1 MENLIILGAGGYG
14 RTAAETARA
23 MGVFGRV
30 AFLDDGCTGTDI
42 LGPCTDYI
50 RFAGEFRWA
59 YPAFGANAL
68 RAAWLEKLAAAGYSL
83 PALVH
88 PRAYVSP
95 TADIRPGAVVLA
107 LAAVGA
113 CAVVEQGAIV
123 NMGAIADHDCVV
135 GACAHLAPG
144 AIVKAGNTVPAQM
157 NISGRAAAIFS
168 MDLAAAGV
176 RKVTSAAG
184 MPPSSRAWPRGT
196 AFPSSSSW
204 ITGMTPVFRKT
215 CSTFSIEIPSF
226 LAVVNPYSRPSW
238 ERRRFL

>member
-30 AFLDDGCTGTDI
+30 AFLDDGCTGTDV

-83 PALVH
+83 
-88 PRAYVSP
+88 

-157 NISGRAAAIFS
+157 KIESGTVLERGAA
-168 MDLAAAGV
+168 
-176 RKVTSAAG
+176 
-184 MPPSSRAWPRGT
+184 
-196 AFPSSSSW
+196 
-204 ITGMTPVFRKT
+204 
-215 CSTFSIEIPSF
+215 F
-226 LAVVNPYSRPSW
+226 LPLGGQHV
-238 ERRRFL
+238 

>member
-83 PALVH
+83 PGAGASEGLCQPH
-88 PRAYVSP
+88 GGYPS
-95 TADIRPGAVVLA
+95 GAVVLA

-144 AIVKAGNTVPAQM
+144 AIVKAGNTVP
-157 NISGRAAAIFS
+157 
-168 MDLAAAGV
+168 
-176 RKVTSAAG
+176 
-184 MPPSSRAWPRGT
+184 
-196 AFPSSSSW
+196 
-204 ITGMTPVFRKT
+204 
-215 CSTFSIEIPSF
+215 
-226 LAVVNPYSRPSW
+226 
-238 ERRRFL
+238 RR

>member
-95 TADIRPGAVVLA
+95 TADIRPGLW
-107 LAAVGA
+107 
-113 CAVVEQGAIV
+113 CW
-123 NMGAIADHDCVV
+123 
-135 GACAHLAPG
+135 
-144 AIVKAGNTVPAQM
+144 
-157 NISGRAAAIFS
+157 R
-168 MDLAAAGV
+168 
-176 RKVTSAAG
+176 
-184 MPPSSRAWPRGT
+184 WP
-196 AFPSSSSW
+196 
-204 ITGMTPVFRKT
+204 
-215 CSTFSIEIPSF
+215 
-226 LAVVNPYSRPSW
+226 LW
-238 ERRRFL
+238 ERVLSWSRGPS

>member
-30 AFLDDGCTGTDI
+30 AFLDDGCTERMSSARVRTI
-42 LGPCTDYI
+42 Y
-50 RFAGEFRWA
+50 
-59 YPAFGANAL
+59 AL
-68 RAAWLEKLAAAGYSL
+68 RGNSAGRIRLWRQRAARRLAGKTGRGGLQPAGAGASEGLCQPHGGYPS
-83 PALVH
+83 
-88 PRAYVSP
+88 
-95 TADIRPGAVVLA
+95 GAVVLA

-157 NISGRAAAIFS
+157 KIESGTVLERGAAFLPLGDSMSKLCLGRRRPWQMVGEVARRRRELGRRGVSGR
-168 MDLAAAGV
+168 
-176 RKVTSAAG
+176 R
-184 MPPSSRAWPRGT
+184 RPRRGRCRQMHGLHF
-196 AFPSSSSW
+196 AH
-204 ITGMTPVFRKT
+204 G
-215 CSTFSIEIPSF
+215 
-226 LAVVNPYSRPSW
+226 
-238 ERRRFL
+238 

>member
-113 CAVVEQGAIV
+113 CAVVEQG
-123 NMGAIADHDCVV
+123 
-135 GACAHLAPG
+135 
-144 AIVKAGNTVPAQM
+144 
-157 NISGRAAAIFS
+157 
-168 MDLAAAGV
+168 
-176 RKVTSAAG
+176 
-184 MPPSSRAWPRGT
+184 PS
-196 AFPSSSSW
+196 
-204 ITGMTPVFRKT
+204 
-215 CSTFSIEIPSF
+215 
-226 LAVVNPYSRPSW
+226 
-238 ERRRFL
+238 

>member
-50 RFAGEFRWA
+50 RFAGKFRWA

-157 NISGRAAAIFS
+157 KIESVLERGAA
-168 MDLAAAGV
+168 
-176 RKVTSAAG
+176 
-184 MPPSSRAWPRGT
+184 
-196 AFPSSSSW
+196 
-204 ITGMTPVFRKT
+204 
-215 CSTFSIEIPSF
+215 F
-226 LAVVNPYSRPSW
+226 LPLGGQHV
-238 ERRRFL
+238 

>member
-50 RFAGEFRWA
+50 HFAGKFRWA

-113 CAVVEQGAIV
+113 FACCG
-123 NMGAIADHDCVV
+123 V
-135 GACAHLAPG
+135 GTG
-144 AIVKAGNTVPAQM
+144 V
-157 NISGRAAAIFS
+157 
-168 MDLAAAGV
+168 AAGSISSHFEEKSV
-176 RKVTSAAG
+176 RVVILGSHGSTL
-184 MPPSSRAWPRGT
+184 RG
-196 AFPSSSSW
+196 
-204 ITGMTPVFRKT
+204 
-215 CSTFSIEIPSF
+215 
-226 LAVVNPYSRPSW
+226 
-238 ERRRFL
+238 

>member
-50 RFAGEFRWA
+50 RVAGEFRWA

-68 RAAWLEKLAAAGYSL
+68 RAAWLEKLAA
-83 PALVH
+83 
-88 PRAYVSP
+88 
-95 TADIRPGAVVLA
+95 
-107 LAAVGA
+107 
-113 CAVVEQGAIV
+113 EQGAIV

-157 NISGRAAAIFS
+157 KIESGTVLERGAA
-168 MDLAAAGV
+168 
-176 RKVTSAAG
+176 
-184 MPPSSRAWPRGT
+184 
-196 AFPSSSSW
+196 
-204 ITGMTPVFRKT
+204 
-215 CSTFSIEIPSF
+215 F
-226 LAVVNPYSRPSW
+226 LPLGGQHV
-238 ERRRFL
+238 

>member
-50 RFAGEFRWA
+50 HFAGKFRWA

-83 PALVH
+83 PAL
-88 PRAYVSP
+88 
-95 TADIRPGAVVLA
+95 GLLA
-107 LAAVGA
+107 LAAGGA

-157 NISGRAAAIFS
+157 KIESGTVLERGAA
-168 MDLAAAGV
+168 
-176 RKVTSAAG
+176 
-184 MPPSSRAWPRGT
+184 
-196 AFPSSSSW
+196 
-204 ITGMTPVFRKT
+204 
-215 CSTFSIEIPSF
+215 F
-226 LAVVNPYSRPSW
+226 LPLGGQHV
-238 ERRRFL
+238 

>member
-1 MENLIILGAGGYG
+1 MGGCGWKNLIILGAGGYG

-30 AFLDDGCTGTDI
+30 AFLDDGCTGTDV

-95 TADIRPGAVVLA
+95 TADIRPRGCGA
-107 LAAVGA
+107 GA
-113 CAVVEQGAIV
+113 GRCGSVCCRGAGGHSL
-123 NMGAIADHDCVV
+123 NMGAMLRTTTVWSAR
-135 GACAHLAPG
+135 APTLRPG
-144 AIVKAGNTVPAQM
+144 P
-157 NISGRAAAIFS
+157 
-168 MDLAAAGV
+168 L
-176 RKVTSAAG
+176 
-184 MPPSSRAWPRGT
+184 
-196 AFPSSSSW
+196 
-204 ITGMTPVFRKT
+204 
-215 CSTFSIEIPSF
+215 
-226 LAVVNPYSRPSW
+226 SRPATPCP
-238 ERRRFL
+238 RR

>member
-30 AFLDDGCTGTDI
+30 AFLDDGCTGTDV

-83 PALVH
+83 P
-88 PRAYVSP
+88 
-95 TADIRPGAVVLA
+95 A

-157 NISGRAAAIFS
+157 KIESGTVLERGAA
-168 MDLAAAGV
+168 
-176 RKVTSAAG
+176 
-184 MPPSSRAWPRGT
+184 
-196 AFPSSSSW
+196 
-204 ITGMTPVFRKT
+204 
-215 CSTFSIEIPSF
+215 F
-226 LAVVNPYSRPSW
+226 LPLGGQHV
-238 ERRRFL
+238 

>member
-1 MENLIILGAGGYG
+1 MMSPRSGHNKTMRVMVLHVTKAERKAQRAFRVCAVRRRYGRLRMENLIILGAGGYG

-157 NISGRAAAIFS
+157 KIESGTVLERGAA
-168 MDLAAAGV
+168 
-176 RKVTSAAG
+176 
-184 MPPSSRAWPRGT
+184 
-196 AFPSSSSW
+196 
-204 ITGMTPVFRKT
+204 
-215 CSTFSIEIPSF
+215 F
-226 LAVVNPYSRPSW
+226 LPLGGQHV
-238 ERRRFL
+238 

>member
-1 MENLIILGAGGYG
+1 MWRSWTTDARERISSARVRTIYALRGNSAG
-14 RTAAETARA
+14 R
-23 MGVFGRV
+23 
-30 AFLDDGCTGTDI
+30 I
-42 LGPCTDYI
+42 
-50 RFAGEFRWA
+50 
-59 YPAFGANAL
+59 PAFGANAL

-157 NISGRAAAIFS
+157 KIESGTVLERGAA
-168 MDLAAAGV
+168 
-176 RKVTSAAG
+176 
-184 MPPSSRAWPRGT
+184 
-196 AFPSSSSW
+196 
-204 ITGMTPVFRKT
+204 
-215 CSTFSIEIPSF
+215 F
-226 LAVVNPYSRPSW
+226 LPLGGQHV
-238 ERRRFL
+238 

>member
-123 NMGAIADHDCVV
+123 NMGGDRGPRLCGRRVRPPCARGHCQGRQHRARADEDRIRHR
-135 GACAHLAPG
+135 AR
-144 AIVKAGNTVPAQM
+144 T
-157 NISGRAAAIFS
+157 GRGIFTI
-168 MDLAAAGV
+168 G
-176 RKVTSAAG
+176 
-184 MPPSSRAWPRGT
+184 GT
-196 AFPSSSSW
+196 ACLNF
-204 ITGMTPVFRKT
+204 
-215 CSTFSIEIPSF
+215 
-226 LAVVNPYSRPSW
+226 
-238 ERRRFL
+238 

>member
-30 AFLDDGCTGTDI
+30 AFLDDGCTGTDV
-42 LGPCTDYI
+42 LGPCTDYIRFAGEFRWAYPAYI

-157 NISGRAAAIFS
+157 KIESGTVLERGAA
-168 MDLAAAGV
+168 
-176 RKVTSAAG
+176 
-184 MPPSSRAWPRGT
+184 
-196 AFPSSSSW
+196 
-204 ITGMTPVFRKT
+204 
-215 CSTFSIEIPSF
+215 F
-226 LAVVNPYSRPSW
+226 LPLGGQHV
-238 ERRRFL
+238 

>member
-1 MENLIILGAGGYG
+1 MIFYHIQECECLRPRGAEAVWEAADGKPDHPRRGWLRPHGGRNSAGYG
-14 RTAAETARA
+14 RFRA
-23 MGVFGRV
+23 CGVPGR
-30 AFLDDGCTGTDI
+30 TGTDI

-50 RFAGEFRWA
+50 HFAGKFRWA

-157 NISGRAAAIFS
+157 KIESGTVLERGAA
-168 MDLAAAGV
+168 
-176 RKVTSAAG
+176 
-184 MPPSSRAWPRGT
+184 
-196 AFPSSSSW
+196 
-204 ITGMTPVFRKT
+204 
-215 CSTFSIEIPSF
+215 F
-226 LAVVNPYSRPSW
+226 LPLGGQHV
-238 ERRRFL
+238 

>member
-1 MENLIILGAGGYG
+1 MGRLRMENLIILGAGGYG
-14 RTAAETARA
+14 RTAAKQRRLWAFS
-23 MGVFGRV
+23 GVWRSWTTD
-30 AFLDDGCTGTDI
+30 AGTDI

-157 NISGRAAAIFS
+157 KIESGTVLERGAA
-168 MDLAAAGV
+168 
-176 RKVTSAAG
+176 
-184 MPPSSRAWPRGT
+184 
-196 AFPSSSSW
+196 
-204 ITGMTPVFRKT
+204 
-215 CSTFSIEIPSF
+215 F
-226 LAVVNPYSRPSW
+226 LPLGGQHV
-238 ERRRFL
+238 

>member
-135 GACAHLAPG
+135 DACAHLAPG

-157 NISGRAAAIFS
+157 KIESGTVLERGAA
-168 MDLAAAGV
+168 
-176 RKVTSAAG
+176 
-184 MPPSSRAWPRGT
+184 
-196 AFPSSSSW
+196 
-204 ITGMTPVFRKT
+204 
-215 CSTFSIEIPSF
+215 F
-226 LAVVNPYSRPSW
+226 LPLGGQHV
-238 ERRRFL
+238 

>member
-1 MENLIILGAGGYG
+1 MHGNGYPRPVYGLYTLCGGIPLGVSGLW
-14 RTAAETARA
+14 RQ
-23 MGVFGRV
+23 
-30 AFLDDGCTGTDI
+30 
-42 LGPCTDYI
+42 
-50 RFAGEFRWA
+50 
-59 YPAFGANAL
+59 
-68 RAAWLEKLAAAGYSL
+68 RAARRLAGKTGRGYSL

-157 NISGRAAAIFS
+157 KIESGTVLERGAA
-168 MDLAAAGV
+168 
-176 RKVTSAAG
+176 
-184 MPPSSRAWPRGT
+184 
-196 AFPSSSSW
+196 
-204 ITGMTPVFRKT
+204 
-215 CSTFSIEIPSF
+215 F
-226 LAVVNPYSRPSW
+226 LPLGGQHV
-238 ERRRFL
+238 

>member
-113 CAVVEQGAIV
+113 CAVVEQGHCQGRQHRAR
-123 NMGAIADHDCVV
+123 ADEDRIRHR
-135 GACAHLAPG
+135 AR
-144 AIVKAGNTVPAQM
+144 T
-157 NISGRAAAIFS
+157 GRGIFTI
-168 MDLAAAGV
+168 G
-176 RKVTSAAG
+176 
-184 MPPSSRAWPRGT
+184 GT
-196 AFPSSSSW
+196 ACLNF
-204 ITGMTPVFRKT
+204 
-215 CSTFSIEIPSF
+215 
-226 LAVVNPYSRPSW
+226 
-238 ERRRFL
+238 

>member
-50 RFAGEFRWA
+50 HFAGKFRWA

-135 GACAHLAPG
+135 GACHC
-144 AIVKAGNTVPAQM
+144 Q
-157 NISGRAAAIFS
+157 GRQHRARADEDRIRHRARTGRGIFTI
-168 MDLAAAGV
+168 G
-176 RKVTSAAG
+176 
-184 MPPSSRAWPRGT
+184 GT
-196 AFPSSSSW
+196 ACLNF
-204 ITGMTPVFRKT
+204 
-215 CSTFSIEIPSF
+215 
-226 LAVVNPYSRPSW
+226 
-238 ERRRFL
+238 